1 MFSEIVVIFSD
12 AEADRPSGSYDFI
25 LRDLYRIRKFSVV
38 FCLEAVETSRAE
50 GHRDLALVT
59 KEAVTAG
66 LYDFLPSPPLVFSR
80 TIRNYSRRYTN

>member
-1 MFSEIVVIFSD
+1 M
-12 AEADRPSGSYDFI
+12 
-25 LRDLYRIRKFSVV
+25 V